1 VPELADRIDLSSASA
16 EDLCRL
22 SGVGPALAER
32 LVAWREDHGGFRSVD
47 DLAQVRGI
55 GERKLETLRPHVVAR
70 APERPAGDPPR
81 RFARPAVPRPGPSS
95 PPRRFVHDPAPAR
108 AAEEPA
114 PALATAVA
122 LLDER
127 PEAES
132 RPAAVTAPPRPRVPA
147 AAAAAEAPP
156 VVMEAPPPAPLPDAE
171 RRLDRFLVTLAV
183 ASQVLVLL
191 AVLWVLL

>member
-32 LVAWREDHGGFRSVD
+32 VVAWREDHGGFRSVD
-47 DLAQVRGI
+47 DLAQVKGI

-70 APERPAGDPPR
+70 APERPAGAPPR
-81 RFARPAVPRPGPSS
+81 RFARPATPRPEPSS
-95 PPRRFVHDPAPAR
+95 PPRRFVR
-108 AAEEPA
+108 EPA
-114 PALATAVA
+114 PAQAAEAPAAAVA

-127 PEAES
+127 PRAEP
-132 RPAAVTAPPRPRVPA
+132 RPAPAPATATARPQPRVPA
-147 AAAAAEAPP
+147 AATAAGAAPAIVEA
-156 VVMEAPPPAPLPDAE
+156 PPAPLPDAE
-171 RRLDRFLVTLAV
+171 MRLDRFLVTLAV